1 MPCKVD
7 RMDAAALRV
16 TTPPVTASTAPASVA
31 GTPGRPRSEAA
42 RRAILDAGLRLAV
55 RDGYQA
61 VTIKGIAQEAG
72 VGRQTIYRWWTTKA
86 AVLLEAVCE
95 LAGTAGRPPLTG
107 DAEQDL
113 RALLRATYVLA
124 GMVGPTI
131 AGLMAESTHDPG
143 FAAELQRELLAPR
156 RELVRQILEAGQRD
170 RRLGRDAGLDLVVDM
185 VWGTMWYRILSGHN
199 PVEPALADEITGA
212 VVRLLGR
219 VRE

>member
-1 MPCKVD
+1 
-7 RMDAAALRV
+7 MDAAALRV